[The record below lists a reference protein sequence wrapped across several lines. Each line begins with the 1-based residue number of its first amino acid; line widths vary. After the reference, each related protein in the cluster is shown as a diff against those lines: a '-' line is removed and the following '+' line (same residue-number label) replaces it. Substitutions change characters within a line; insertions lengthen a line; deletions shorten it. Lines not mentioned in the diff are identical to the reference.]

1 MFDIYIIQ
9 RTVRTM
15 CIFMKQTLI
24 EEIVYKIFPCAFLVV
39 SNILNLCMY
48 SCVYS
53 DQVLEKFTSTK

>member
-1 MFDIYIIQ
+1 
-9 RTVRTM
+9 M

-39 SNILNLCMY
+39 QNILNLCMY